1 MCRLLGYVT
10 ATPATLADLLGEDE
24 LHEFTELSCKHG
36 DGWGA
41 AWAAGSGVTVVKAPD
56 AARMSDPFYQHVRG
70 QAADLGLVHLRW
82 ATLGLEVAPDNTHP
96 FTNGSIAF
104 AHNGSIQP
112 WAELDAM
119 IPADLSRLLIGDT
132 DSERYFMAVLAAAR
146 SAAAKTGAIAPT
158 AFPSASALSVAD
170 MAEGLAAT
178 VARIAATCE
187 FTCLNA
193 IVVTPDAL
201 IAVCRYNQEVADGEE
216 APDYYELGYRV
227 AADSVVVSS
236 SGWGGGWTPLGNGEV
251 LVVQRDTLQVS
262 LATVPAAVGGQ

>member
-10 ATPATLADLLGEDE
+10 STPTTLADLLGEDE

-41 AWAAGSGVTVVKAPD
+41 AWAAETGVTVVKAPD
-56 AARMSDPFYQHVRG
+56 AARMSDPFYRHVRS
-70 QAADLGLVHLRW
+70 QVADLGLVHLRW

-119 IPADLSRLLIGDT
+119 IPADVARLRVGDT
-132 DSERYFMAVLAAAR
+132 DSERYFLAVLAAA
-146 SAAAKTGAIAPT
+146 G
-158 AFPSASALSVAD
+158 LSGENV
-170 MAEGLAAT
+170 AEGLAAT
-178 VARIAATCE
+178 VAQIAAACE

-201 IAVCRYNQEVADGEE
+201 VAVCRYNQNVADREE
-216 APDYYELGYRV
+216 APDYYQLGYRMG
-227 AADSVVVSS
+227 ADSVVVSS

-251 LVVQRDTLQVS
+251 LVVQRDTLKVS
-262 LATVPAAVGGQ
+262 VGLVPDLAVGL